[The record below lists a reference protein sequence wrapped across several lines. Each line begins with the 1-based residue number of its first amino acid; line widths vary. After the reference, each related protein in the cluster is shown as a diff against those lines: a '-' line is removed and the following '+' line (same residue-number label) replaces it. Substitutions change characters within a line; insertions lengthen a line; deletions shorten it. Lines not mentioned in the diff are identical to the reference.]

1 MKEKV
6 QASRWNSL
14 RLRMLVGTL
23 AWILVSIV
31 AAGWGLG
38 ALFQQHIG
46 RQLHAELRTHLDQL
60 TAALEVGEAG
70 ELSAPAPLSDPRFGK
85 PLSGLYWQVDR
96 LPSSNAP
103 PEAGVLRSRSLW
115 DTVLQAQAP
124 AVLDGADH
132 TGAMTGPDGEML
144 SVVERAIQPDVS
156 AAPSWRL
163 MVAADQSLVAEPTDR
178 FFRMLISALAI
189 LGLGLMTAAIVQVVI
204 ALKPLS
210 QLRGQLGALREGKS
224 SHIEGRFPAE
234 VQPLVDDFNGV
245 LVANAEIVARART
258 QAGNLAH
265 AVKTPL
271 TILANA
277 AEQENTAFGRLA
289 TEQVAMA
296 RRQVDYHLAR
306 ARAAAAMQ
314 ASGMRT
320 PLRQPLE
327 ALLRVMERLYA
338 DRGLGIG
345 LMPIAGNLVFRGEEQ
360 DLQEMLGN
368 LLDNACKWATSRV
381 EVRASQTG
389 HDLHITI
396 DDDGKGLKATDYT
409 AIFARGVRADEQAPG
424 SGLGLAIVR
433 DLARLYGG
441 DAHAEPSALGGL
453 RVALRLPAA

>member
-1 MKEKV
+1 MTERV

-23 AWILVSIV
+23 AWILVSIA

-38 ALFQQHIG
+38 ALFQQHVG
-46 RQLHAELRTHLDQL
+46 RQLHAELKTHLDQL

-96 LPSSNAP
+96 LSSSNAP

-115 DTVLQAQAP
+115 DTVLRTQAP

-132 TGAMTGPDGEML
+132 THSMAGPDGRML

-156 AAPSWRL
+156 AASSWRL

-178 FFRMLISALAI
+178 FFRMLISALSI
-189 LGLGLMTAAIVQVVI
+189 LGIGLMTAAIVQVVI

-210 QLRGQLGALREGKS
+210 QLRRQLGALREGKTS
-224 SHIEGRFPAE
+224 RIEGRFPAE

-245 LVANAEIVARART
+245 LMANADIVARART

-277 AEQENTAFGRLA
+277 AEQENTAFGQLA
-289 TEQVAMA
+289 MEQVAMA

-306 ARAAAAMQ
+306 ARAAAMQ
-314 ASGMRT
+314 ASGLRT
-320 PLRQPLE
+320 PLRRPLE

-338 DRGLGIG
+338 DRGLSIG
-345 LMPIAGNLVFRGEEQ
+345 LMPIAGSLVFRGEEQ

-368 LLDNACKWATSRV
+368 LLDNACKWAASRV

-396 DDDGKGLKATDYT
+396 DDDGKGLKATEYS

-441 DAHAEPSALGGL
+441 DVHAEPSPLGGL